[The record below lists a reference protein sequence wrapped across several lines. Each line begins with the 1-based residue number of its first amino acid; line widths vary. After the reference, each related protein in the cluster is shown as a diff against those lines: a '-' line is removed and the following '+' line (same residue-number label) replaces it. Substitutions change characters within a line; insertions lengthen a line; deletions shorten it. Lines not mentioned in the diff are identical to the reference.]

1 MPTHRHR
8 HRHRHPHLYPTQVEK
23 TIQDTRGI
31 PERMARDGKVS
42 LGRKQITMQLG
53 QLFVDRAS
61 INLHSD
67 ILDNPDYFWEDDEW
81 LPAYARVAK
90 YLEIT
95 RRAEVLNKR
104 LDIIKELFDM
114 LASEYHNSHASM
126 LEWIIIV
133 LIVIEVFF
141 QVVSLCLDG
150 TTGI

>member
-1 MPTHRHR
+1 
-8 HRHRHPHLYPTQVEK
+8 
-23 TIQDTRGI
+23 
-31 PERMARDGKVS
+31 MARDGKVS
-42 LGRKQITMQLG
+42 LGRKLITMQLG

-126 LEWIIIV
+126 LEYHHHPHRDRGLLPGGVALPRRDDWALKV
-133 LIVIEVFF
+133 
-141 QVVSLCLDG
+141 CA
-150 TTGI
+150 

>member
-1 MPTHRHR
+1 
-8 HRHRHPHLYPTQVEK
+8 
-23 TIQDTRGI
+23 
-31 PERMARDGKVS
+31 MARDGKVS